1 MNSFTPRN
9 IRKTSYVSESQ
20 CTQWSDTRLLQ
31 SVLVNDES
39 GWVELLRRFR
49 PLIFRCMARIT
60 NRYSSSLSA
69 ADLDEIYA
77 EVLMHLV
84 RDNMHKLRAFDPT
97 RGCKLG
103 SWLGMITINATYDYL
118 RGQARRPLLDRLDG
132 TMTIMLE
139 SQDHE
144 EPDSPLEVL
153 LEKERL
159 ACVDALLT
167 DFTDKDKYFVDLYFR
182 KGMEAEEI
190 AHEMNISL
198 KTVYTKK
205 HKIRGHL
212 LRSLSEVSAESPLSG
227 MALAA

>member
-1 MNSFTPRN
+1 MEWT
-9 IRKTSYVSESQ
+9 
-20 CTQWSDTRLLQ
+20 DTKLLH
-31 SVLVNDES
+31 SVLVNDEA

-49 PLIFRCMARIT
+49 PLMFRCMARIT
-60 NRYSSSLSA
+60 NRYSSALSP

-84 RDNMHKLRAFDPT
+84 RDDMHKLRAFDPN

-118 RGQARRPLLDRLDG
+118 RCQARRPLLDRLDG

-159 ACVDALLT
+159 ACVDALMT
-167 DFTDKDKYFVDLYFR
+167 DFTDKDRYFVDLYFR

-190 AHEMNISL
+190 ANEMNISL

-212 LRSLSEVSAESPLSG
+212 LRSLSEVSADSPLS
-227 MALAA
+227 ALAA